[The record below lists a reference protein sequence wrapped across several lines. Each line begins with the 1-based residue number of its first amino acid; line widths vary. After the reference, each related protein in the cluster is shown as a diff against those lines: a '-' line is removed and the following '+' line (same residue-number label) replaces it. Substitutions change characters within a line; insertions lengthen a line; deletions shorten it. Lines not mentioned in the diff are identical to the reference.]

1 MNQNYEIYV
10 DLDGVLA
17 DFELHLFERYGL
29 RVHTC
34 DDGAMWEAINH
45 YDANHGEWFYDL
57 QPMHD
62 AHMLW
67 DYVKKY
73 NPTILTA
80 TGRVEATASGQ
91 KRRWAQQ
98 HFGVPDDRVITV
110 RKSEMKAQWA
120 KPNAILIDDNFPRSI
135 TSWTAAGGIG
145 IIHSNAR
152 LSIAELKRLGL

>member
-1 MNQNYEIYV
+1 MTDYQIYV

-17 DFELHLFERYGL
+17 DFELLLFERYGL
-29 RVHTC
+29 RVNTC
-34 DDGAMWEAINH
+34 DDAAMWEAIAH
-45 YDANHGEWFYDL
+45 YDDNHGEWFYDL

-62 AHMLW
+62 AHLLW

-80 TGRVEATASGQ
+80 TGRREDIAAAQ
-91 KRRWAQQ
+91 KRKWVLKQ
-98 HFGVPDDRVITV
+98 FEIPDDRIITV

-145 IIHSNAR
+145 IIRSNAR
-152 LSIAELKRLGL
+152 LPIAELKRLGL